1 MIKITQYLYI
11 NTNNNKTK
19 LLYYSEE
26 DMNRNYVV

>member
-11 NTNNNKTK
+11 NANNYETK

-26 DMNRNYVV
+26 GMNRNYVV

>member
-11 NTNNNKTK
+11 NTNNYKTK

-26 DMNRNYVV
+26 EMNRKYVV